1 MLNVR
6 VGTFVAVGA
15 EVKVLVLGIVIEAE
29 GPTLCVVEEVSSGVT
44 VGGSVSV
51 GSGETVT
58 VGGGDEVAVYGRD
71 EVVEYVSVGV
81 CGTDTVF
88 EITVVKDNVV
98 VILSVLE
105 TSVV

>member
-51 GSGETVT
+51 GSSEAVT
-58 VGGGDEVAVYGRD
+58 VGSSDEVAGCCCD
-71 EVVEYVSVGV
+71 KVVESVSVGV
-81 CGTDTVF
+81 VGIDNVF
-88 EITVVKDNVV
+88 GCEEEKDNVV
-98 VILSVLE
+98 VILSVFE
-105 TSVV
+105 ASVV